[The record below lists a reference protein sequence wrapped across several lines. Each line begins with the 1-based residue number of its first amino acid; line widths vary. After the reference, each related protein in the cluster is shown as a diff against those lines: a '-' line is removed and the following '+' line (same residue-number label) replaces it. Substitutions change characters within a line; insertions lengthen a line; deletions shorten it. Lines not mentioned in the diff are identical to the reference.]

1 MKSKIV
7 LVVIAC
13 CMLCG
18 CGDVYVKASWDGG
31 TTEVSGTVNQ
41 VRAGSVVDSQQGSIP
56 VTVVTLLH
64 SRGSEDLTIC
74 GNHAN
79 EFPISAYVSVKY
91 TAGPQCSTL
100 VSLTVQR

>member
-1 MKSKIV
+1 MKPKIV

-18 CGDVYVKASWDGG
+18 CGDVYVRASWDGG
-31 TTEVSGTVNQ
+31 TAEAAGIVNL
-41 VRAGSVVDSQQGSIP
+41 VRAGSVIDSQQRSTA
-56 VTVVTLLH
+56 VTVVTLLQ

-74 GNHAN
+74 GTHAS
-79 EFPISAYVSVKY
+79 EFPISAYVTVKY